1 MENINWA
8 LSIQAG
14 ILLSLVYL
22 IFQVKEVVA
31 TLDVHFN
38 QHHIRQ
44 NDTAQIL
51 AEQPTYSQLYSLS
64 KGEYYYSKK

>member
-31 TLDVHFN
+31 TLEIHFS

-51 AEQPTYSQLYSLS
+51 IEQPTYSQLYSLS
-64 KGEYYYSKK
+64 KGEFYYSKK

>member
-14 ILLSLVYL
+14 ILVSLVYL

-31 TLDVHFN
+31 TLEKHFE
-38 QHHIRQ
+38 QDHEYQR
-44 NDTAQIL
+44 DIL
-51 AEQPTYSQLYSLS
+51 QTTAEQPTYHQFY
-64 KGEYYYSKK
+64 KVMKDR

>member
-14 ILLSLVYL
+14 ILVSLVYL

-31 TLDVHFN
+31 TLENHFVEIDSN
-38 QHHIRQ
+38 QSKMIQELKHIES
-44 NDTAQIL
+44 NT
-51 AEQPTYSQLYSLS
+51 
-64 KGEYYYSKK
+64 K